1 MLNINFYFYNIRLVA
16 KKSELKVHEKVW
28 QTYPKHILEKINQI
42 SKNVSL
48 RIFNFYQNYYNYI
61 VVSSL
66 NYLYTCWHTNIGP
79 RMMFQFD

>member
-1 MLNINFYFYNIRLVA
+1 MKKYDKHIQNFY
-16 KKSELKVHEKVW
+16 
-28 QTYPKHILEKINQI
+28 ILEKINQI

>member
-1 MLNINFYFYNIRLVA
+1 MKKYDKHIQNFY
-16 KKSELKVHEKVW
+16 
-28 QTYPKHILEKINQI
+28 ILEKINQI

-61 VVSSL
+61 VVSLL